1 MSTSSAS
8 AFATTF
14 AFATAGAPFIL
25 TCGLPSCAQG
35 QSADVVVAV
44 HVRDCSGNTLTEWDL
59 EAGNNQATLTKLL
72 LTMYRRQRSRTEKQI
87 LTKMVIAQ
95 TNHERNKTEKHKC
108 RPSTTVM
115 R

>member
-44 HVRDCSGNTLTEWDL
+44 HIRDCSGNTLTEWDL
-59 EAGNNQATLTKLL
+59 GGEQQSSHFDKIA
-72 LTMYRRQRSRTEKQI
+72 SDHVPSSEKQD
-87 LTKMVIAQ
+87 
-95 TNHERNKTEKHKC
+95 
-108 RPSTTVM
+108 
-115 R
+115 